1 MRVLGALLGVVL
13 GVGALAGMIWI
24 ARYAPWVE
32 RVQPNLPLGARP
44 PAAAQEAPPPTAPH
58 SADKNDVKVRPPLA
72 DKPPFPKAF
81 TGVRVFEFGTMA
93 VNEEQKHTFKIRN
106 KGEGPLDLEVGPSTC
121 KCTVGSL
128 SKKRVEPGESVQV
141 ELTWRAKET
150 SQNFAQS
157 ATIWTSDPDA
167 PDIQFKVYGK
177 VVEKYVVIPEKAWHA
192 GHVTDVQEGSTTA
205 QVASMLDSFNITKV
219 ESNSPN
225 VKVTYVPLDAITLM
239 SLHGKA
245 GYQFTVKV
253 DRGMPMGQFRVPVR
267 IHTTLE
273 GNKTIEIDVTGSRSG
288 PMLFL
293 PPVGKGLW
301 IAEKSRLNLGRV
313 LHDVGAK
320 VKLPA
325 IIYGIKDKFKVLKTN
340 SDADFLKV
348 SLEPNPE
355 IAQGEQQGVYFVFEL
370 PPGSP
375 AVTRVSPNSVHITLE
390 TNHPKLKEIAFEVE
404 FICQ

>member
-1 MRVLGALLGVVL
+1 MHLGWSACNPICPSGPRQLL
-13 GVGALAGMIWI
+13 
-24 ARYAPWVE
+24 RRKRP
-32 RVQPNLPLGARP
+32 P
-44 PAAAQEAPPPTAPH
+44 PAAPH
-58 SADKNDVKVRPPLA
+58 GGDKNEVKVRPQLA

-81 TGVRVFEFGTMA
+81 TGVRVHEFGTMA

-141 ELTWRAKET
+141 ELTWKAKET

-225 VKVTYVPLDAITLM
+225 VKVSCNVPLDAITLM
-239 SLHGKA
+239 SLHGRRPA
-245 GYQFTVKV
+245 ISS
-253 DRGMPMGQFRVPVR
+253 P
-267 IHTTLE
+267 L
-273 GNKTIEIDVTGSRSG
+273 RS
-288 PMLFL
+288 
-293 PPVGKGLW
+293 
-301 IAEKSRLNLGRV
+301 IAECPWGRFAFPCGFTPRSRGTRRSKS
-313 LHDVGAK
+313 
-320 VKLPA
+320 
-325 IIYGIKDKFKVLKTN
+325 T
-340 SDADFLKV
+340 
-348 SLEPNPE
+348 
-355 IAQGEQQGVYFVFEL
+355 
-370 PPGSP
+370 
-375 AVTRVSPNSVHITLE
+375 
-390 TNHPKLKEIAFEVE
+390 
-404 FICQ
+404 